1 MQTKES
7 VERQY
12 ELLKELYG
20 IQSSGWSMLHERFN
34 RYVFC
39 EANRKSLIA
48 EYLMW
53 EEFVEEAKR
62 FDVVYYY
69 GIDLFLKEYKNA
81 VYSCLNGLE
90 ETNNLPLK
98 LSNAASLILVLLTSS
113 ICI

>member
-1 MQTKES
+1 MTALSFSFSKTIKYIILCKLKNQ
-7 VERQY
+7 
-12 ELLKELYG
+12 LKELYG

-53 EEFVEEAKR
+53 EEFVEDAKKLG
-62 FDVVYYY
+62 VIYYY

-81 VYSCLNGLE
+81 VYSCLTGLGGD
-90 ETNNLPLK
+90 
-98 LSNAASLILVLLTSS
+98 
-113 ICI
+113 

>member
-12 ELLKELYG
+12 ELLRELYG

-53 EEFVEEAKR
+53 EEFVEDAKKLG
-62 FDVVYYY
+62 VVYYY
-69 GIDLFLKEYKNA
+69 GIDLFLKE
-81 VYSCLNGLE
+81 C
-90 ETNNLPLK
+90 
-98 LSNAASLILVLLTSS
+98 SLFLFNWIRGRLTISL
-113 ICI
+113 

>member
-53 EEFVEEAKR
+53 EEFVEDA
-62 FDVVYYY
+62 
-69 GIDLFLKEYKNA
+69 
-81 VYSCLNGLE
+81 
-90 ETNNLPLK
+90 NNLPLK
-98 LSNAASLILVLLTSS
+98 LSNATSLY
-113 ICI
+113 

>member
-12 ELLKELYG
+12 ELLKEFYG

-53 EEFVEEAKR
+53 EEFVEDAKKLGWSIIMGLT
-62 FDVVYYY
+62 Y
-69 GIDLFLKEYKNA
+69 FLKNTRMQ
-81 VYSCLNGLE
+81 S
-90 ETNNLPLK
+90 
-98 LSNAASLILVLLTSS
+98 ILV
-113 ICI
+113 

>member
-20 IQSSGWSMLHERFN
+20 IQSSSWSMLHEQFN

-39 EANRKSLIA
+39 EANRKSLIG
-48 EYLMW
+48 EYLVW

-62 FDVVYYY
+62 LDVVYYY

-81 VYSCLNGLE
+81 VYSCLKELE
-90 ETNNLPLK
+90 GD
-98 LSNAASLILVLLTSS
+98 
-113 ICI
+113 

>member
-53 EEFVEEAKR
+53 EEDAKKLG
-62 FDVVYYY
+62 VVYYY
-69 GIDLFLKEYKNA
+69 GIDLFLKECSLFLFNWIRG
-81 VYSCLNGLE
+81 S
-90 ETNNLPLK
+90 LPLK
-98 LSNAASLILVLLTSS
+98 LSNATSLY
-113 ICI
+113 

>member
-53 EEFVEEAKR
+53 EEFVEDAKK
-62 FDVVYYY
+62 FGVVYYY
-69 GIDLFLKEYKNA
+69 RIDLFLKEYKNA
-81 VYSCLNGLE
+81 VYSCLTGLGGD
-90 ETNNLPLK
+90 
-98 LSNAASLILVLLTSS
+98 
-113 ICI
+113 

>member
-20 IQSSGWSMLHERFN
+20 IMLHERFN

-53 EEFVEEAKR
+53 
-62 FDVVYYY
+62 D
-69 GIDLFLKEYKNA
+69 
-81 VYSCLNGLE
+81 
-90 ETNNLPLK
+90 
-98 LSNAASLILVLLTSS
+98 
-113 ICI
+113 

>member
-20 IQSSGWSMLHERFN
+20 IQSDDWSMLHERFN

-39 EANRKSLIA
+39 EANCKSLIA

-53 EEFVEEAKR
+53 EEFVEDAKKLG
-62 FDVVYYY
+62 VVYYY
-69 GIDLFLKEYKNA
+69 GIDLFLKEYKIA
-81 VYSCLNGLE
+81 VYSCLTGLGGD
-90 ETNNLPLK
+90 
-98 LSNAASLILVLLTSS
+98 
-113 ICI
+113 

>member
-48 EYLMW
+48 EYLMQ
-53 EEFVEEAKR
+53 
-62 FDVVYYY
+62 
-69 GIDLFLKEYKNA
+69 
-81 VYSCLNGLE
+81 S
-90 ETNNLPLK
+90 
-98 LSNAASLILVLLTSS
+98 ILV
-113 ICI
+113 

>member
-53 EEFVEEAKR
+53 EEMLR
-62 FDVVYYY
+62 N
-69 GIDLFLKEYKNA
+69 FLMLHPYTSTPHILDM
-81 VYSCLNGLE
+81 YLN
-90 ETNNLPLK
+90 K
-98 LSNAASLILVLLTSS
+98 I
-113 ICI
+113 IY

>member
-39 EANRKSLIA
+39 EANRKSLIG
-48 EYLMW
+48 EYLVW

-69 GIDLFLKEYKNA
+69 GVLKGIQECSLFLFKWIRGR
-81 VYSCLNGLE
+81 L
-90 ETNNLPLK
+90 TI
-98 LSNAASLILVLLTSS
+98 SL
-113 ICI
+113 

>member
-1 MQTKES
+1 MTALSFSFSKTIKYIILCKLKNQ
-7 VERQY
+7 
-12 ELLKELYG
+12 LKELYG

-53 EEFVEEAKR
+53 EEFVEDAKKLG
-62 FDVVYYY
+62 VVYYY

-81 VYSCLNGLE
+81 VYSCLTGLGGD
-90 ETNNLPLK
+90 
-98 LSNAASLILVLLTSS
+98 
-113 ICI
+113 